1 MQIRS
6 GFDAKDQRRAAEL
19 YWDAFGGKLGRVLGP
34 RTKALAFFERV
45 MRADHA
51 ISAYSED
58 GTLLGIAG
66 FKTPKG
72 ALADGSFRDMRAI
85 YGLWGAS
92 WRVGLIALLERDV
105 ENKSFLMDGIFVSGE
120 ARGQGVG
127 TQLLDA
133 VRREAK
139 RRGYRSVRLD
149 VIDTNPRAKALYL
162 RNGFVEKGTQ
172 ELGPLRHIFGFKSAA
187 RMVAPV
193 KPEANLAKS
202 EPSGLE

>member
-6 GFDAKDQRRAAEL
+6 GFDAKDQKRAAEL

-34 RTKALAFFERV
+34 RSKALAFFERV

-51 ISAYSED
+51 ISAYAED

-72 ALADGSFRDMRAI
+72 ALADGSFRDMRQV
-85 YGLWGAS
+85 YGFFGAS
-92 WRVGLIALLERDV
+92 WRVALIALVSRDID
-105 ENKSFLMDGIFVSGE
+105 NKNFLMDGIFVSSK

-127 TQLLDA
+127 TQLLNA
-133 VRREAK
+133 MRREAE
-139 RRGYRSVRLD
+139 RRGYGSVRLD

-172 ELGPLRHIFGFKSAA
+172 ELGPLRHIFGFKNAA
-187 RMVAPV
+187 RMVAPA
-193 KPEANLAKS
+193 KPEANLAES